1 MLRKLAIAIAA
12 SGAMSAAQVYALGLG
27 EIELDSAL
35 NQPLVARIK
44 LVKASELE
52 NWEIKPALASS
63 EEFENAGV
71 ERVFF
76 LNNMKFE
83 VEREGGD
90 VFVNLSTQQP
100 VVEPFLNFLVQVDWP
115 NGRLLREYTLLLD
128 PPVYDEE
135 TPAEPVSAP
144 EQQMQPEEEE
154 PLPGTGVSEPAAE
167 TIPVPV
173 PAPIVEEPVYEPE
186 PEPEMGA
193 DEERTYAVRPNDTLW
208 EIALDVRPA
217 RDISPQQVMLAI
229 QDQNPEAFIGGNINR
244 LKKNQV
250 LRIPSENE
258 MRGRTFR
265 ESVAEVAVQNEV
277 LQERRA
283 QLDAT
288 RKSEIIE
295 RDDSVSDAQL
305 SLLADGGATAE
316 GERQAGGQVSD
327 RAAGDQSK
335 LDQELSL
342 ALENLDKS
350 NRENQ
355 ELRTRLEALE
365 EQINTLQRLINL
377 KDEQMVA
384 LQTGM
389 TDTAAAETGSA
400 AEMQPQTETVSAD
413 QAAPA
418 TKDTTDLNFGG
429 EQVADSAADPMQK
442 DATAAVPATPAEQ
455 PKKPLAPK
463 ALPPI
468 PQPKGPMD
476 FVMENLPLVGGGLL
490 AILLALLGLRA
501 VKNRKSED
509 DSEKENAFLAETMD
523 DLADHPMDSSA
534 DSLDEDFADLELGD
548 EVVDGGL
555 PTDTPDMEGGALDLS
570 GSGDAGLPDAL
581 DEHHESSD
589 VIGEA
594 DMYMA
599 YGRLDRAKDLLE
611 TTLLTEPG
619 RTDLKVKLLEVLSEQ
634 DDAVAFAEQF
644 ESVMAEGSDEQ
655 KETANRL
662 RQNLSNPEA
671 GAENELVLDS
681 DLSGGEELD
690 FSEFETED
698 LGLPEETSELDLTDD
713 GNDLDFDLDGLE
725 MDSGSDAESSALD
738 MPELAESDENSLDF
752 ELNLDSDDELSTDLD
767 DASIELDLGETDE
780 EMSLDFDL
788 DESSDNDLSLDVDD
802 SELPTLD
809 TDLTDADDLQDLE
822 LDTGDDLPTL
832 DLADDDALSLD
843 TELGTELGTELDTDL
858 DSDLDLDQ
866 EMDLTLDS
874 DSEDMSEL
882 EALESELDSDLS
894 ELDGDLDL
902 DLDADDGADA
912 LSEEVSLAEL
922 EAELDDE
929 LSDDLTLD
937 TETDDFA
944 LPELESD
951 EDLSLDDL
959 DADLSLDDVE
969 LEGDDLTL
977 DTADLDAADLD
988 LSVDSDDIPD
998 LEPEV
1003 QADLQSEPS
1012 EEALDVPEL
1021 EPENAPELTPEV
1033 ASSSDQ
1039 SEATEAESTDD
1050 LSLDGLDDDLDFL
1063 SGTDESE
1070 TKLDLARAYIDMDDK
1085 DGAREILSEVIEE
1098 GNDEQRQEANKLM
1111 DSLS

>member
-35 NQPLVARIK
+35 NQPLDARIK

-52 NWEIKPALASS
+52 NWEIKPSLASAD
-63 EEFENAGV
+63 EFEGAGV

-83 VEREGGD
+83 VEREGGE
-90 VFVNLSTQQP
+90 VYVNLSTQQP

-128 PPVYDEE
+128 PPVFNEDE
-135 TPAEPVSAP
+135 PAEPVAAP
-144 EQQMQPEEEE
+144 EQEMQTEEEA
-154 PLPGTGVSEPAAE
+154 PLPGTGVAEPSSE

-173 PAPIVEEPVYEPE
+173 PAPIVEEPAYQPE
-186 PEPEMGA
+186 PMAEEEQEGTQ
-193 DEERTYAVRPNDTLW
+193 ERTYAVRPNDTLW
-208 EIALDVRPA
+208 EIALEVRPA
-217 RDISPQQVMLAI
+217 SDISPQQIMLAI
-229 QDQNPEAFIGGNINR
+229 QDENPEAFIKGNINR

-250 LRIPSENE
+250 LRIPSEGE

-277 LQERRA
+277 LEQRRA

-288 RKSEIIE
+288 RKSEVID
-295 RDDSVSDAQL
+295 RDDTLSDAQL
-305 SLLADGGATAE
+305 SLLADGEATAE

-365 EQINTLQRLINL
+365 DQINTLQRLINL

-400 AEMQPQTETVSAD
+400 ADMSSDSEMASAD
-413 QAAPA
+413 QAAPVA
-418 TKDTTDLNFGG
+418 NDTTDLNFGSG
-429 EQVADSAADPMQK
+429 EPAAESPADPMEK
-442 DATAAVPATPAEQ
+442 DATAVPAKPAEQ

-463 ALPPI
+463 ALPPV

-476 FVMENLPLVGGGLL
+476 FVMENLTLVGGGLL

-501 VKNRKSED
+501 LKNRKSD
-509 DSEKENAFLAETMD
+509 DDAEKENAFLAETMD
-523 DLADHPMDSSA
+523 DLTDHPMDGSA
-534 DSLDEDFADLELGD
+534 DSLDDDFADLELGD
-548 EVVDGGL
+548 EVVDGGV
-555 PTDTPDMEGGALDLS
+555 PDMEGNALDMS
-570 GSGDAGLPDAL
+570 GGSDAGLPDAL

-589 VIGEA
+589 VLGEA

-619 RTDLKVKLLEVLSEQ
+619 RVDLKVKLLEVLAEQ

-644 ESVMAEGSDEQ
+644 ESVMADGDDDQ

-690 FSEFETED
+690 FSEFETDD
-698 LGLPEETSELDLTDD
+698 LGLPEETADLDLTDES
-713 GNDLDFDLDGLE
+713 NELDFDLDALE
-725 MDSGSDAESSALD
+725 MDAGESASESVAEL
-738 MPELAESDENSLDF
+738 PEADENSLDF
-752 ELNLDSDDELSTDLD
+752 ELNLDSDDELSSQLD
-767 DASIELDLGETDE
+767 DASLDLGLDDSDS

-788 DESSDNDLSLDVDD
+788 DETDASLDSDLSLDSVDAD
-802 SELPTLD
+802 LPTLD
-809 TDLTDADDLQDLE
+809 GDLGGAESLETLDVGDDLNDLSFE
-822 LDTGDDLPTL
+822 SDLDSASEGDDLPTL
-832 DLADDDALSLD
+832 DLGEDNSL
-843 TELGTELGTELDTDL
+843 ELDQ
-858 DSDLDLDQ
+858 DLDLDQ
-866 EMDLTLDS
+866 EMDLTLDTGS
-874 DSEDMSEL
+874 DDLAEL
-882 EALESELDSDLS
+882 EALESELDTDLAD
-894 ELDGDLDL
+894 LDADLDL
-902 DLDADDGADA
+902 DLDAPE
-912 LSEEVSLAEL
+912 LSEEGAEDASLAEL

-929 LSDDLTLD
+929 ITLD
-937 TETDDFA
+937 IDSDELE
-944 LPELESD
+944 LPELDDD
-951 EDLSLDDL
+951 ELSLDAL
-959 DADLSLDDVE
+959 DADLELAEAELSASELGGSDLGGSELDLDESDLDLALDNEVE
-969 LEGDDLTL
+969 VPELAPEL
-977 DTADLDAADLD
+977 DADLDVATEEFEA
-988 LSVDSDDIPD
+988 PQ
-998 LEPEV
+998 LEP
-1003 QADLQSEPS
+1003 ATD
-1012 EEALDVPEL
+1012 DVPEL
-1021 EPENAPELTPEV
+1021 AAE
-1033 ASSSDQ
+1033 
-1039 SEATEAESTDD
+1039 EANTAESTEESGELNLDD
-1050 LSLDGLDDDLDFL
+1050 LDDDLDFL